1 MKTRELA
8 AERVRLGYNQKQLA
22 KKMGM
27 TPVTFSYKERGIA
40 RFTCE
45 EIVCLSEILGLNYT
59 QVNDIFFD
67 GKLPT
72 G

>member
-27 TPVTFSYKERGIA
+27 TPVTFSYKERGVPRGA
-40 RFTCE
+40 
-45 EIVCLSEILGLNYT
+45 G
-59 QVNDIFFD
+59 
-67 GKLPT
+67 
-72 G
+72 